1 MGKQGV
7 ELCLQVFFNRYQ
19 AGSIVVTTNR
29 TLRNCKIILTNDN
42 TLATAMIDRLVH
54 RRWLVQTKGAI

>member
-1 MGKQGV
+1 MGFFLKS
-7 ELCLQVFFNRYQ
+7 LHVFSFL

-29 TLRNCKIILTNDN
+29 ALRNCKIILTNDN
-42 TLATAMIDRLVH
+42 TLAPAMIDRLVH